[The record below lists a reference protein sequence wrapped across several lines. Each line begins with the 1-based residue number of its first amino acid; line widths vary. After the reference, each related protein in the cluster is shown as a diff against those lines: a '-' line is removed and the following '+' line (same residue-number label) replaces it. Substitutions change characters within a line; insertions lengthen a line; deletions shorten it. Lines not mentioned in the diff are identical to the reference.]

1 MLWRWGFVPSN
12 KLWTLDFILT
22 LLTSFSFF
30 AGAFYLV
37 TVLPSYIQELG
48 GNPFQVGLV
57 VGAWGYLPLVL
68 RLYVGKFSN
77 RSNKKLMIRLGL
89 VSLII
94 VYFLMAYSKTIF
106 ALFILRFVQ
115 GIGSAAIP
123 TASGTL
129 IANITPF
136 PRRGEGLGY
145 FGITSSLGQAIGP
158 AIGAYI
164 LNQYSYEA
172 VFLLSAFT
180 SLYSLALIH
189 FVNEP
194 EIEKNNI
201 DDLNILIPRK
211 AILPSV
217 LFFSIT
223 ICFAACCAFL
233 PLLGLERG
241 ITQISLFFIS
251 HGGISVIARPIG
263 GALGDRIGRL
273 PIVIFGMITMSS
285 AMFILGVAN
294 SNMVILFAGLFSGLG
309 VSLCNT
315 GLFALALDRVSLDQ
329 QGSATAVI
337 QLAWDVGIIISGIGL
352 GFLASKFGLAS
363 LFFAGGLCPLI
374 ALSLVIFLLLNG
386 ELTIKKPSNDTIKP
400 IATK

>member
-1 MLWRWGFVPSN
+1 MPTN
-12 KLWTLDFILT
+12 KLWTPDFILT

-57 VGAWGYLPLVL
+57 VGAWGYLPLIL

-89 VSLII
+89 VSLVIAY
-94 VYFLMAYSKTIF
+94 VLMAYSKTIIV
-106 ALFILRFVQ
+106 LFVLRFIQ

-158 AIGAYI
+158 AIGAFI
-164 LNQYSYEA
+164 LNQYSYQA
-172 VFLLSAFT
+172 VFFLSAFT
-180 SLYSLALIH
+180 ALYSLALIH

-194 EIEKNNI
+194 EIEKNETGNP
-201 DDLNILIPRK
+201 DILIPRK
-211 AILPSV
+211 AILPSA

-241 ITQISLFFIS
+241 ISQISLFFIS
-251 HGGISVIARPIG
+251 HGGISIVARPIG

-273 PIVIFGMITMSS
+273 PIVIFGMISMSS
-285 AMFILGVAN
+285 AMFILGAADSN
-294 SNMVILFAGLFSGLG
+294 SIILFAGLFSGLG

-315 GLFALALDRVSLDQ
+315 GLFALALDRVSFDQ

-337 QLAWDVGIIISGIGL
+337 QLAWDVGIIVSGVGL
-352 GFLASKFGLAS
+352 GFLAAKFGLSS
-363 LFFAGGLCPLI
+363 LFFVGGLCPLV
-374 ALSLVIFLLLNG
+374 ALGAIITLLLKG
-386 ELTIKKPSNDTIKP
+386 ELTMKKPSSDTIKL
-400 IATK
+400 TK

>member
-1 MLWRWGFVPSN
+1 M
-12 KLWTLDFILT
+12 
-22 LLTSFSFF
+22 
-30 AGAFYLV
+30 
-37 TVLPSYIQELG
+37 
-48 GNPFQVGLV
+48 
-57 VGAWGYLPLVL
+57 
-68 RLYVGKFSN
+68 
-77 RSNKKLMIRLGL
+77 
-89 VSLII
+89 
-94 VYFLMAYSKTIF
+94 
-106 ALFILRFVQ
+106 LRFVQ

-123 TASGTL
+123 SASGTL

-158 AIGAYI
+158 AIGAFI
-164 LNQYSYEA
+164 LNQYSYQA

-180 SLYSLALIH
+180 ALYSLALIH
-189 FVNEP
+189 FVKEP
-194 EIEKNNI
+194 ETEKNNI
-201 DDLNILIPRK
+201 NQRDVLIPKK
-211 AILPSV
+211 AILPSM

-241 ITQISLFFIS
+241 ISQISLFFIS
-251 HGGISVIARPIG
+251 HGGISIIARPIG

-285 AMFILGVAN
+285 ALFILATAD
-294 SNMVILFAGLFSGLG
+294 SNIIILFAGIFSGLG

-315 GLFALALDRVSLDQ
+315 GLFALALDRVSPDQ

-352 GFLASKFGLAS
+352 GFLATKLGLAS
-363 LFFAGGLCPLI
+363 LFIAGGLCPLI
-374 ALSLVIFLLLNG
+374 ALGVTIILLLNG
-386 ELTIKKPSNDTIKP
+386 ELTIKKPSNDIIKP
-400 IATK
+400 V

>member
-1 MLWRWGFVPSN
+1 LPTN

-37 TVLPSYIQELG
+37 TVLPNYIQELG
-48 GNPFQVGLV
+48 GSPFQVGLV

-89 VSLII
+89 VSLVI
-94 VYFLMAYSKTIF
+94 VYILMAYSKTIV

-158 AIGAYI
+158 AIGAFI
-164 LNQYSYEA
+164 LNQYSYQA

-180 SLYSLALIH
+180 ALYSLALIH
-189 FVNEP
+189 FVKEP
-194 EIEKNNI
+194 ETEKNNI
-201 DDLNILIPRK
+201 NERDVLIPKK
-211 AILPSV
+211 AILPSM

-241 ITQISLFFIS
+241 ISQISLFFIS
-251 HGGISVIARPIG
+251 HGGISIIARPIG

-285 AMFILGVAN
+285 AMFILATAD
-294 SNMVILFAGLFSGLG
+294 SNMIILFAGIFSGLG

-315 GLFALALDRVSLDQ
+315 GLFALALDRVSPDQ

-352 GFLASKFGLAS
+352 GFLATKLGLAS
-363 LFFAGGLCPLI
+363 LFIAGGLCPLI
-374 ALSLVIFLLLNG
+374 ALGATIILLLNG
-386 ELTIKKPSNDTIKP
+386 ELTIKKPSNDIIKP
-400 IATK
+400 VK

>member
-1 MLWRWGFVPSN
+1 MPTN
-12 KLWTLDFILT
+12 KLWTPDFILT

-37 TVLPSYIQELG
+37 TVLPNYIQELG

-57 VGAWGYLPLVL
+57 VGAWGYLPLIL

-89 VSLII
+89 MSLVI
-94 VYFLMAYSKTIF
+94 VYILMAYSKTII
-106 ALFILRFVQ
+106 ALFVLRFIQ
-115 GIGSAAIP
+115 GVGSAAIP

-158 AIGAYI
+158 AIGAFI
-164 LNQYSYEA
+164 LNQYSYQA

-180 SLYSLALIH
+180 ALYSLALIH
-189 FVNEP
+189 FVKEP
-194 EIEKNNI
+194 EIKKNESGNP
-201 DDLNILIPRK
+201 DILIPRK
-211 AILPSV
+211 AILPSL

-233 PLLGLERG
+233 PLLGLERD
-241 ITQISLFFIS
+241 ISQVSLFFIS
-251 HGGISVIARPIG
+251 HGGISIIARPIG

-273 PIVIFGMITMSS
+273 PIVIFGMINMSC
-285 AMFILGVAN
+285 AMFILGAAD
-294 SNMVILFAGLFSGLG
+294 SNIIIFLAGLFSGLG

-315 GLFALALDRVSLDQ
+315 GLFALALDRVPADQ
-329 QGSATAVI
+329 QGGATAVI
-337 QLAWDVGIIISGIGL
+337 QLAWDVGIIVSGIGL
-352 GFLASKFGLAS
+352 GFLAAKFGLAS

-374 ALSLVIFLLLNG
+374 ALGAIIVLLLKG
-386 ELTIKKPSNDTIKP
+386 ELTIRKPSSDTIKLS
-400 IATK
+400 K

>member
-1 MLWRWGFVPSN
+1 MPTN

-201 DDLNILIPRK
+201 DEPNILIPRK

>member
-1 MLWRWGFVPSN
+1 MPSN

-201 DDLNILIPRK
+201 DDPNILIPRK